1 MGEHIEP
8 NRILQLFLEL
18 LQVREGS
25 LGQGWQPRL
34 ISLVRREEGDDEAH
48 LWGERGGDIF
58 RWPATEP
65 GL

>member
-25 LGQGWQPRL
+25 LGQGRQPRL
-34 ISLVRREEGDDEAH
+34 ISLVRREEEDDEAH

-58 RWPATEP
+58 
-65 GL
+65 